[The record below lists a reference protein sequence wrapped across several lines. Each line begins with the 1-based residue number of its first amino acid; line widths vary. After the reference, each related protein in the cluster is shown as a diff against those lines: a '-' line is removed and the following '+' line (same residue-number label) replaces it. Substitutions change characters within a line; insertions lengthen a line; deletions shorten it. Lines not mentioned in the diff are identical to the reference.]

1 MSSLQDVCCITSDG
15 DFFVPSKETIME
27 KRLVVSTLITAGRL
41 LLIKCY
47 VNLHFSWAICFASY
61 SQSTYNISVGISI
74 LNKHLMVET
83 FHL

>member
-1 MSSLQDVCCITSDG
+1 MSSLQDVCCITSGG

-47 VNLHFSWAICFASY
+47 VYTFPRLFVLPVTVSLHR
-61 SQSTYNISVGISI
+61 T
-74 LNKHLMVET
+74 
-83 FHL
+83 